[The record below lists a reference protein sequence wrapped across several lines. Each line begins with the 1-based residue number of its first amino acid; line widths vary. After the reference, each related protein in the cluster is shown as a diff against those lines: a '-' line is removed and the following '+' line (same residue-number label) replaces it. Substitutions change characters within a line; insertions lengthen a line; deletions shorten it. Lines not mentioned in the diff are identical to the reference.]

1 MSGAACAVTLVAT
14 PGTSNLTLLDHY
26 RQRRRLL
33 ADAVVY
39 QRGPTAVRYPSGP
52 APQHIPAF
60 GSLDSAD
67 LLTAPQPDT
76 DVLLVAVGA
85 LAPAALEAAA
95 ILRGDGVRA
104 AVVDPVWIAPVNPAL
119 SRAATEYRL
128 VVTVEDNAAPG
139 GFGDAFARSL
149 RAGGHLTALLTLA
162 LRDGFADMGE
172 ALSSLM
178 RVSGSVIGQTR
189 YR

>member
-1 MSGAACAVTLVAT
+1 LSARLWWPRIRWPDTAQPNRSRLSGAACAVTLSRHRA
-14 PGTSNLTLLDHY
+14 PSNPADRY
-26 RQRRRLL
+26 RQRLRRLL

-139 GFGDAFARSL
+139 GFGDAFAR
-149 RAGGHLTALLTLA
+149 
-162 LRDGFADMGE
+162 
-172 ALSSLM
+172 
-178 RVSGSVIGQTR
+178 
-189 YR
+189 